1 MSPGQSPHTSR
12 STTPVPSSVHTSE
25 RVDEEGTGGHALPLP
40 PKERYDSV
48 SPGVSTPQTP
58 PLAPALPPISFTGS
72 SSFSDLVSSV
82 TDSKSGKKLR
92 KEVPPV
98 AVPSEES
105 IAISP
110 ISVES
115 AIATSSTTKF
125 GSAPSSQNGHAASFF
140 DPYGSPVP
148 VINEPHSGETRER
161 VDSNASVSS
170 GNHRPV
176 LIRGDTPEVIGRK
189 LRETLNEAKGRA
201 ASTVELD
208 REFVEAIFTALQRG
222 QARASEL
229 KTHLDHMKV
238 IGWFSLELSL
248 LTSPLSVQANGFT
261 TV

>member
-12 STTPVPSSVHTSE
+12 STTPVPSGVHTSE
-25 RVDEEGTGGHALPLP
+25 RANEEGTVPLP
-40 PKERYDSV
+40 QKERYDSV
-48 SPGVSTPQTP
+48 SHLGVGTPQTP

-72 SSFSDLVSSV
+72 TSFSDLIPSV
-82 TDSKSGKKLR
+82 TDSKSGKKIR

-105 IAISP
+105 FAVSP
-110 ISVES
+110 TSVES
-115 AIATSSTTKF
+115 PVATSSTTKF
-125 GSAPSSQNGHAASFF
+125 GSAPSSQNGHAPSFF
-140 DPYGSPVP
+140 DPHGSPVP

-170 GNHRPV
+170 GNNRPV
-176 LIRGDTPEVIGRK
+176 LIRGDTPEAISRK

-208 REFVEAIFTALQRG
+208 REFVEAILTALQRG

-229 KTHLDHMKV
+229 KTRLDHMKV

-248 LTSPLSVQANGFT
+248 LTSPP
-261 TV
+261 